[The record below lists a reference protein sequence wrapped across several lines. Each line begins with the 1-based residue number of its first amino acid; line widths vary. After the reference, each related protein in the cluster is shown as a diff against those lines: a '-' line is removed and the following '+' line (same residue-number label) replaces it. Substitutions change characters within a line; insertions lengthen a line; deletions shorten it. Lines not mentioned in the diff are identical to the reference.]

1 MTSTTTWGALLAGL
15 GAGFLIAA
23 QVGPIWLLCAR
34 SVLRHGW
41 QVGAAIGAGAA
52 IIDVTYASLGVA
64 GTARLLDLAGLRI
77 VLGFVGATVLIA
89 LGAKTLWSARRI
101 RDGGEATEEVQSP
114 KRAIR
119 VALVATASNPM
130 TIASWAA
137 LFAAA
142 SAANVTTS
150 AATTSTFLAGIG
162 TGSLSWFLI
171 LASGM
176 ALLRRRIGPR
186 AIQSADVVAGLGVM
200 AFGGLLAFRTVH
212 DH

>member
-1 MTSTTTWGALLAGL
+1 MASTTVWGALLAGL
-15 GAGFLIAA
+15 GAGFLVAA

-64 GTARLLDLAGLRI
+64 GTARLLSVGGLRI
-77 VLGFVGATVLIA
+77 VLGLVGAAVLLV
-89 LGAKTLWSARRI
+89 LGARTLWMARRV
-101 RDGGEATEEVQSP
+101 RDGGEATGEVATP
-114 KRAIR
+114 ARAFR

-142 SAANVTTS
+142 SAASVTTS
-150 AATTSTFLAGIG
+150 AGSTSSFLVGIG
-162 TGSLSWFLI
+162 SGSLAWFLV
-171 LASGM
+171 LSSGM
-176 ALLRRRIGPR
+176 ALLRRRIGNR
-186 AIQSADVVAGLGVM
+186 ALQAADVVAGLGVM
-200 AFGGLLAFRTVH
+200 AFGGVLAVRTVR
-212 DH
+212 DS